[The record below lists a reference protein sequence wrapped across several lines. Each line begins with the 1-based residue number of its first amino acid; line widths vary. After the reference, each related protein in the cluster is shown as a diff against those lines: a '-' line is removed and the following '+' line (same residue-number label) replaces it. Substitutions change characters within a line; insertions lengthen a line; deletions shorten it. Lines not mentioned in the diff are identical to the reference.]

1 MGITFATPYRDT
13 VAKMKTF
20 IIVPFVML
28 ISSVYLMPNGPPQEK
43 QGQGQLQGQGQ
54 GQGQGQS
61 QGQRQGQGQRQ
72 IEKRS
77 AKEID
82 ENDDATNDD
91 QLQGQGQRQGQEQR
105 QIEKR
110 SAKEIDE
117 NDDATNDD
125 QSDNFSDHE
134 PNQPPSVNQAG
145 H

>member
-1 MGITFATPYRDT
+1 MGLSQRRIGDT

-43 QGQGQLQGQGQ
+43 QGQGQGQGQ
-54 GQGQGQS
+54 G
-61 QGQRQGQGQRQ
+61 Q

-91 QLQGQGQRQGQEQR
+91 QLQGQGQRQGQGQGQEQR

-134 PNQPPSVNQAG
+134 PNQPPS
-145 H
+145 

>member
-1 MGITFATPYRDT
+1 MGTFATPYRDT

-28 ISSVYLMPNGPPQEK
+28 ISSVYLMPNGSPQEK
-43 QGQGQLQGQGQ
+43 QGQGQGQLQGQGQ
-54 GQGQGQS
+54 GQGQGQ
-61 QGQRQGQGQRQ
+61 RQ

-77 AKEID
+77 AK

-91 QLQGQGQRQGQEQR
+91 QLQGQGQGQEQR

-145 H
+145 HSVAPPYSQ

>member
-28 ISSVYLMPNGPPQEK
+28 ISSVYLMPNGSPQEK
-43 QGQGQLQGQGQ
+43 QGQGQGQL
-54 GQGQGQS
+54 
-61 QGQRQGQGQRQ
+61 QGQRQ

-77 AKEID
+77 AK

-91 QLQGQGQRQGQEQR
+91 QLQGQGQRQGQGQEQR

-145 H
+145 HSVAPPYSQ

>member
-1 MGITFATPYRDT
+1 MGLSQRRIGDT

-43 QGQGQLQGQGQ
+43 QGQGQGQLQGQG
-54 GQGQGQS
+54 
-61 QGQRQGQGQRQ
+61 QGQGQRQ

-91 QLQGQGQRQGQEQR
+91 QLQGQGQEQR

-110 SAKEIDE
+110 SAMEIDE
-117 NDDATNDD
+117 NDDATN
-125 QSDNFSDHE
+125 
-134 PNQPPSVNQAG
+134 
-145 H
+145 

>member
-20 IIVPFVML
+20 VIVPFVML
-28 ISSVYLMPNGPPQEK
+28 ISSVYLMPNQEK
-43 QGQGQLQGQGQ
+43 QWQGQGQLQGQGQ
-54 GQGQGQS
+54 GQG
-61 QGQRQGQGQRQ
+61 
-72 IEKRS
+72 
-77 AKEID
+77 
-82 ENDDATNDD
+82 
-91 QLQGQGQRQGQEQR
+91 QR

-145 H
+145 HSVAPPYSQ

>member
-1 MGITFATPYRDT
+1 MGT

-28 ISSVYLMPNGPPQEK
+28 ISSVYLMPNGSPQEK
-43 QGQGQLQGQGQ
+43 QGQGQGQLQGQG
-54 GQGQGQS
+54 
-61 QGQRQGQGQRQ
+61 QGQGQRQ

-134 PNQPPSVNQAG
+134 PDQPPSVNQAG
-145 H
+145 HP

>member
-1 MGITFATPYRDT
+1 MGLSQRRIGDT

-43 QGQGQLQGQGQ
+43 QGQGQGQLQGQGQ
-54 GQGQGQS
+54 GQGQGQ
-61 QGQRQGQGQRQ
+61 R
-72 IEKRS
+72 
-77 AKEID
+77 
-82 ENDDATNDD
+82 
-91 QLQGQGQRQGQEQR
+91 QR

-145 H
+145 HSVAPPYSQ